1 MRALL
6 VSFAVGLDV
15 LYGLPR
21 VKSPA
26 PPIVALLE
34 LLGVVIG

>member
-26 PPIVALLE
+26 PPLSRCWNCWE
-34 LLGVVIG
+34 W